1 MKVAGLSQWRR
12 GSSLD
17 TFRIGPRFPNK
28 QSWSHQKPYIVTC
41 QSLED
46 RRTSAEEE
54 QQQRVILRQVLVGLE
69 RDKINKDDDR
79 QFYSIPRLVNHCDT
93 HFREDLQSIYSEY
106 LGDLNKINCRGSEA
120 VDNDDIVILDIG
132 SSFVSHLPP
141 EISAPKYTIIG
152 HGMNA
157 EELSKNPCLS
167 RFFVRDLNKDPSG
180 WALASESVDAAL
192 CCCSVQYFQQ
202 PEKVFA
208 EIHRVLK
215 PGGVCIISFT
225 NRMFW
230 EKAIQYWRQTN
241 DYGRVQ
247 LVKQYFTSID
257 GFLPPTQVQPAT
269 RTQNKLPLQM
279 QIERIFEPLSR
290 GLGTSR
296 DPFYAVI
303 AYKSY

>member
-1 MKVAGLSQWRR
+1 MKVAGHIPQGRL
-12 GSSLD
+12 LD
-17 TFRIGPRFPNK
+17 TLRVRPLAPTIPK
-28 QSWSHQKPYIVTC
+28 TQSPTYQKTYIVSC
-41 QSLED
+41 RSLED
-46 RRTSAEEE
+46 GGASSDTTGG
-54 QQQRVILRQVLVGLE
+54 VIRRQVLVGLE
-69 RDKINKDDDR
+69 REKINKDDDR
-79 QFYSIPRLVNHCDT
+79 QFYSLPRLVNHCDT
-93 HFREDLQSIYSEY
+93 HFREDLQSIYREY
-106 LGDLNKINCRGSEA
+106 LGDLDKINCCGSDA
-120 VDNDDIVILDIG
+120 VDENNVVILDIG

-141 EISAPKYTIIG
+141 EISPPRYKIVG

-157 EELSKNPCLS
+157 EELSKNPCLDQ
-167 RFFVRDLNKDPSG
+167 FFVRDLNKDPSG
-180 WALASESVDAAL
+180 WALASDSVDAAL

-215 PGGVCIISFT
+215 PGGVCIVSFT

-230 EKAIQYWRQTN
+230 EKAIQYWRNTN

-269 RTQNKLPLQM
+269 STDNVPLQM
-279 QIERIFEPLSR
+279 QIERMFEALTK
-290 GLGTSR
+290 GFGTSR